1 MNYALVDTT
10 GNRQAPS
17 ARDSDLTV
25 AGPSEYKAPGASGS
39 LQQDATRASR
49 QALAQLLSRC
59 ATGDRR
65 SFERLYRETS
75 AQLFGL
81 VLRIV
86 KDQNLASDVL
96 QQSYLKI
103 WDHAGDYR
111 PDKAQPMTWMG
122 AIVRNQAIDM
132 IRRNVHRVTAIDPV
146 DELHRLADD
155 AAGPQEIVA
164 QVQQNR
170 ALYECLDQLEE
181 KQPQA
186 LLLAYFKGMTHEE
199 LARYLDKPL
208 GTVKSWVRRGL
219 LRLRE
224 AHP

>member
-59 ATGDRR
+59 AAGDRR

-96 QQSYLKI
+96 QQNYLKI

-132 IRRNVHRVTAIDPV
+132 IRRNVHRATV
-146 DELHRLADD
+146 DNLHWLADD
-155 AAGPQEIVA
+155 APNPQEVTD
-164 QVQQNR
+164 QVYQDQ
-170 ALYECLDQLEE
+170 ALHECLDQLEE
-181 KQPQA
+181 KQRRP
-186 LLLAYFKGMTHEE
+186 LLLPYFKGRTHEE
-199 LARYLDKPL
+199 LARYLNKPL

-219 LRLRE
+219 LRLKKCLDER
-224 AHP
+224 